1 MISCHVRADW
11 VGKGGGWCSGNYK
24 LRANILRCHLLAKL
38 LKVYRTYRHTWD
50 YILLE
55 SWKCFIR
62 ILVSGSSTL
71 ILQSSF
77 YIRLVS
83 IATSIKVLI
92 TLVSASSQPAHLSY
106 LSNLSTPWAQPEQ
119 PLSSPWALHKQ
130 PVSNLSNSNSTH
142 LTNEVRCWLR
152 ACIIL
157 LL

>member
-11 VGKGGGWCSGNYK
+11 VGKGGGWCSGNYM

-38 LKVYRTYRHTWD
+38 LKVYRIYRHTWD

-55 SWKCFIR
+55 SRKYFIR

-83 IATSIKVLI
+83 IAASIKVLI

-119 PLSSPWALHKQ
+119 PLS
-130 PVSNLSNSNSTH
+130 NLSNLNSTH
-142 LTNEVRCWLR
+142 LTNEVRYWLR

>member
-1 MISCHVRADW
+1 MAELIGL
-11 VGKGGGWCSGNYK
+11 GKGVDDVAEIISYG
-24 LRANILRCHLLAKL
+24 ANILRCHLLAKL
-38 LKVYRTYRHTWD
+38 LKVHRIYRHTWD